1 MMEPKSDPAAHVRVA
16 EATPAA
22 AGPIT
27 PAELLPLIGLAFGAF
42 VFNTSEFMPIGL
54 LTSIAD
60 DFAVSSSTV
69 GLIITAY
76 SWAVA
81 LFSLPLTMV
90 STRFEDKHLLL
101 LVLGIFVAGQLVT
114 VLSVNL
120 LVLTLARILI
130 ASAHAVFWAIVSPM
144 AVRVARP
151 EHHTQA
157 LGAVVT
163 GSSLAMVLGLPLG
176 RVIGLAVGWRST
188 FLIVACVGAAIL
200 VLPYHGAQAAPARPL
215 QLKAPARGAQK
226 PRPCRDLPADRDLY
240 HGLLH
245 GLQLH

>member
-1 MMEPKSDPAAHVRVA
+1 MEPKSDPAARVRVA